1 PRGKTVV
8 NANTCSAFTYVA
20 VTTVLPLLHNGNT
33 VPAWPSHRDGPCR
46 FGNFAKSFITP
57 TGSSFFLFFQL
68 PTVSPQTRQ
77 MHDFSP
83 NLPRRDATIATRATP
98 SLAVV
103 LSEMSQLPRRI
114 LAVIFRRLDQF

>member
-33 VPAWPSHRDGPCR
+33 VPAWPAHRDGPCR

-57 TGSSFFLFFQL
+57 TGSSFFLLFLNYRPFPWLVVAVPAIQDFQKL
-68 PTVSPQTRQ
+68 PEPRALPD
-77 MHDFSP
+77 DFITQPSCHMV
-83 NLPRRDATIATRATP
+83 RGDHRA
-98 SLAVV
+98 
-103 LSEMSQLPRRI
+103 QG
-114 LAVIFRRLDQF
+114 D